1 MQVAN
6 TAGLA
11 IVFRN
16 PAPQRESGYPGGWTV
31 LAGDHEFKVLVCR
44 DETRRP
50 HVVHKEAA

>member
-1 MQVAN
+1 MRIPN

-16 PAPQRESGYPGGWTV
+16 PQPRRETRYPDGWILLSRKHQFT
-31 LAGDHEFKVLVCR
+31 VLVCR

-50 HVVHKEAA
+50 HVIRKEAA

>member
-1 MQVAN
+1 MRPAN

-16 PAPQRESGYPGGWTV
+16 PQPRRETRYPGGWI
-31 LAGDHEFKVLVCR
+31 LLSHDHQFKVFVGR

-50 HVVHKEAA
+50 RVVHKEAA

>member
-1 MQVAN
+1 MRIPN

-16 PAPQRESGYPGGWTV
+16 PQPRRETRYPDGWM
-31 LAGDHEFKVLVCR
+31 LLSADHQFKVLVCR

-50 HVVHKEAA
+50 HVIHKEAA